1 MAPNG
6 IVGSP
11 THSKVATRHE
21 EKDLAYRLFIEL
33 LAYQLA
39 SPVRWIETQ
48 NELLRRPSP
57 VQRFIE
63 IGPRSTLTRMARKSA
78 SIHHDRHTPSQWSH
92 LQFISYQ
99 DDRNRILYEYPD
111 PVRLPSTIQRTTSA
125 STSTQLAVAVE
136 GSRSDGESESV
147 AASLAFTPI
156 KTSAHVPSAKVSL
169 SARHILLAITG
180 QKLRCS
186 FDQVP
191 MDTTIRNLS
200 GGKSTLQNELIGD
213 LVAEFGRV
221 PESMEDMSLANLVE
235 ALQGRFSGKPGK
247 QMSALISRFISS
259 KMPAGF
265 NQRSAQMYMHS
276 KWGLEGPD
284 GMIPICLAITVQPS
298 SRLADA
304 GAAHAYL
311 DNLVGQYAEFE
322 GITMLPTQRRLDNE
336 NGYSEPTP
344 IDAVVL
350 SELRKEQ
357 QNLQHRQLKLLADY
371 LKIKPGDLED
381 SAQSVDHISDLQD
394 SLDQWNAEFGEEF
407 LQGVRPSFNLQQVR
421 HYDSSWN
428 WVREDLLKWIY
439 AISQGSKDAVLSEKG
454 GRLRR
459 ILNRWDPGCTDII
472 LHRLEMS
479 TSTACEMK
487 GHVVMLNQVLKL
499 GIRAQATDPVHI
511 HTLAPLMPSISIRS
525 SGRLEYTET
534 SRSVCSYADVIRRG
548 YLSRTGTKA
557 PTPFVHIRTRNVDED
572 WTYDAKATEMLH
584 QVMDGGLT
592 TGFSYV
598 GKTVLVTGAGPGS
611 IAVEIIQGLLAGGA
625 RVLVTTSRTISTTA
639 RFYQS
644 LFRKYGARGA
654 SLTLLPMN
662 QASRQDCE
670 AIIGHIYGA
679 EASAGND
686 VDCIIPFAAIPQT
699 GEPDTLGSRQELAL
713 RGMLV
718 NLLRL
723 VGHVCREKEKR
734 RINTRPTMVI
744 LPLSCNEGT
753 FGGDGLYAEAK
764 IGLKSLFNR
773 FHSESW
779 STYATIC
786 GAVMG
791 WTRGT
796 GLMHSSDMI
805 AAEMEKLGVIT
816 FSRAEMAFNILALLS
831 PAITALAEETP
842 VYADLTGG
850 FGAMWN
856 LKEHIAASR
865 KAVAENL
872 RLGVVLAEEEIHH
885 EAALHG
891 QQANSHAQ
899 EPEVRNKR
907 ANLNIGFPSI
917 ARQEDM
923 MARLPDLQ
931 GMIDLSQTVVIVGF
945 SELGPWGSSRTR
957 WEMESQGQFSLEGY
971 VEMAWM
977 MGLIRHI
984 TGDLK
989 GQPYVGWI
997 DVVTSEPISDDE
1009 IPERYHQQIIENSG
1023 LRFVEPDALNT
1034 YDPSRIEFMH
1044 EVAIEDDLP
1053 PFESSK
1059 SAAEAF
1065 KLRHGDHVFVQPI
1078 LNSDNYRVF
1087 MKKGAVVM
1095 VPKAIPFHP
1104 LVGGRVPKGWD
1115 PLRYGIPGDIVQEA
1129 DPTTL
1134 YALCC
1139 VSEAFLSAGIQ
1150 DPYQMYQYIQV
1161 SEVANCLGTGGGPMK
1176 TIQSMY
1182 RDRYLDRPV
1191 QGDIILDHFSNTM
1204 GAWVNMLLLS
1214 SSGPLRTHV
1223 GACATAIE
1231 SLDSGCEA
1239 IKSGKCKVAIVGGC
1253 DDFGE
1258 EVAYEFA
1265 GIKATANTK
1274 EELAKGRLPGEFS
1287 RPTTSSRSGFAES
1300 AGCGVQIVVAADL
1313 ALEMGL
1319 PIYGIVAYT
1328 QMASDQIGRSIPAP
1342 GKGILTAARES
1353 ADARHSPLLDLE
1365 IRRAGF
1371 EREVAEIRQQAW
1383 DGQVSS
1389 TFQTESTICATEE
1402 RMKSRLRDA
1411 QNRWANSIRV
1421 QDASISPLRA
1431 SLATWA
1437 LSIDDI
1443 GVVSSHGTSTRANEL
1458 NEGEVINT
1466 QMNHLGRRRGNP
1478 LLCVC
1483 QKSVTG
1489 HPKAAAGAW
1498 QLNGCIQMFRDS
1510 IVPGN
1515 RNADNIDEQL
1525 RQFKHLVY
1533 PMDSMKV
1540 PDMKAI
1546 MLTSFGFGQK
1556 GALAV
1561 VVTPRYVF
1569 AAVPTATFEDYR
1581 TRALQRQRTANVEF
1595 VTRLLKN
1602 SLVQV
1607 KCDPPWKSAET
1618 MQSVFL
1624 DPDSRLA
1631 ADDSFGAETPVKAPS
1646 PDSVGERSDVTAAL
1660 VQSLLERVT
1669 RRSGAT
1675 TPTSVGVDVEEIMS
1689 LHIENLNFLQ
1699 RNFTPAE
1706 RDYCSKAA
1714 NPRSAFAGRW
1724 SAKEAVFKSFR
1735 VPSMGAGAAMQNIEI
1750 LEESGNP
1757 YVKLHGHAHAVAM
1770 SKGISKIELA
1780 IGHSGEVAAAVALAR
1795 WA

>member
-1 MAPNG
+1 MACNG
-6 IVGSP
+6 IVGFA
-11 THSKVATRHE
+11 THGKAVTGDE

-48 NELLRRPSP
+48 NELLKIPSP

-63 IGPRSTLTRMARKSA
+63 IGPRATLTRMVRKSA
-78 SIHHDRHTPSQWSH
+78 SIRHDQHAPSQWSH
-92 LQFISYQ
+92 LQFLSYQ
-99 DDRNRILYEYPD
+99 DDRDRIHYEYPD
-111 PVRLPSTIQRTTSA
+111 PVPLPSTMQRTSPA
-125 STSTQLAVAVE
+125 SPPAQLVVKS
-136 GSRSDGESESV
+136 SRSDAGPPLGSMSSPASER
-147 AASLAFTPI
+147 I
-156 KTSAHVPSAKVSL
+156 KTSAHVPSARVSL

-180 QKLRCS
+180 QKLRCP

-221 PESMEDMSLANLVE
+221 PEGVEDMSLANLAE
-235 ALQGRFSGKPGK
+235 ALQGIFSGKLGK

-265 NQRSAQMYMHS
+265 NQRSAQMYLHS
-276 KWGLEGPD
+276 KWGLEELD
-284 GMIPICLAITVQPS
+284 AMIPMCFAITVQPL
-298 SRLADA
+298 SRLPDA
-304 GAAHAYL
+304 EAAHAYL
-311 DNLVGQYAEFE
+311 DNLIGQYAVFE
-322 GITMLPTQRRLDNE
+322 GITMVPTQRRSNNE
-336 NGYSEPTP
+336 NGSMEP
-344 IDAVVL
+344 IAINAVAL
-350 SELRKEQ
+350 RALRKEQ
-357 QNLQHRQLKLLADY
+357 QDLQHKQLRLLADH
-371 LKIKPGDLED
+371 LQTNIGALEEN
-381 SAQSVDHISDLQD
+381 SAQMADDILSLQE
-394 SLDQWNAEFGEEF
+394 SLEQWNAEFGEEF
-407 LQGVRPSFNLQQVR
+407 LEGVRPIFNAKQIRQ
-421 HYDSSWN
+421 YDSWWN
-428 WVREDLLKWIY
+428 WVREDLLQWLNKILL
-439 AISQGSKDAVLSEKG
+439 GSRDIVVSREDDH
-454 GRLRR
+454 LRR
-459 ILNRWDPGCTDII
+459 ILNRWDSSCTDVI
-472 LHRLEMS
+472 LDRLEISSS
-479 TSTACEMK
+479 TSRASQTD
-487 GHVVMLNQVLKL
+487 GHIVLLNKILSL
-499 GIRAQATDPVHI
+499 GIHAQGTDPVHI
-511 HTLAPLMPSISIRS
+511 HTLPPLKPIININN
-525 SGRLEYTET
+525 SGRLEYEET
-534 SRSVCSYADVIRRG
+534 VRAVGSYTDIIRRG
-548 YLSRTGTKA
+548 RISPTGTTA
-557 PTPFVHIRTRNVDED
+557 SIPFVHIKTRNGEED
-572 WTYDAKATEMLH
+572 WTYDAKATAMLH
-584 QVMDGGLT
+584 RVLDVGHT
-592 TGFSYV
+592 TGLSYV
-598 GKTVLVTGAGPGS
+598 GKTVLVTGAGPSS
-611 IAVEIIQGLLAGGA
+611 IAVKIIQGLLAGGA
-625 RVLVTTSRTISTTA
+625 RVLVTTSRTVSSNA
-639 RFYQS
+639 RLYHK

-654 SLTLLPMN
+654 CLTVLPMN
-662 QASRQDCE
+662 QTSKQDCE
-670 AIIGHIYGA
+670 AIIEYIYGA
-679 EASAGND
+679 ESSAGND
-686 VDCIIPFAAIPQT
+686 LDFIIPFAAIPQT
-699 GEPDTLGSRQELAL
+699 GEPDTLGNRQELAF

-723 VGHVCREKEKR
+723 VGLVCREKENR

-816 FSRAEMAFNILALLS
+816 FTRAEMAFNILALLS
-831 PAITALAEETP
+831 PAIIALAEETP

-850 FGAMWN
+850 FGTMWN
-856 LKEHIAASR
+856 VSEYIAASR
-865 KAVAENL
+865 KTVAENL
-872 RLGVVLAEEEIHH
+872 RLGLVLAEEEAHQEEAIHGRQTDPRAR
-885 EAALHG
+885 ELK
-891 QQANSHAQ
+891 
-899 EPEVRNKR
+899 VRNKR
-907 ANLNIGFPSI
+907 ANLKIGFPSI
-917 ARQEDM
+917 TRYEHMTAG
-923 MARLPDLQ
+923 LPDLQ
-931 GMIDLSQTVVIVGF
+931 GMIDLSRTVVIVGF

-957 WEMESQGQFSLEGY
+957 WEMENQGQFSLEGY

-977 MGLIRHI
+977 MGLIRH
-984 TGDLK
+984 TTDDFK

-997 DVVTSEPISDDE
+997 DVETNEPIPDDE
-1009 IPERYHQQIIENSG
+1009 IPRRCHRKIMENSG
-1023 LRFVEPDALNT
+1023 LRFIMPDALNR
-1034 YDPSRIEFMH
+1034 YDPSRMEFMH

-1065 KLRHGDHVFVQPI
+1065 KLRHGDHVFVQQI
-1078 LNSDNYRVF
+1078 SDSDNYLVC

-1095 VPKAIPFHP
+1095 VPKAVPFHP
-1104 LVGGRVPKGWD
+1104 LVGGRLPRGWD

-1139 VSEAFLSAGIQ
+1139 VSEAFLSAGIK
-1150 DPYQMYQYIQV
+1150 DPYEMYKHIHV

-1191 QGDIILDHFSNTM
+1191 RGDIILDHFSNSM

-1214 SSGPLRTHV
+1214 SSGPLKTHV

-1231 SLDSGCEA
+1231 SLDSGCET
-1239 IKSGKCKVAIVGGC
+1239 IQTGKCKVAIVGGC
-1253 DDFGE
+1253 DDYGE

-1265 GIKATANTK
+1265 GIKATANTR

-1300 AGCGVQIVVAADL
+1300 AGCGVQIVMAADL

-1342 GKGILTAARES
+1342 GKGIITAARES
-1353 ADARHSPLLDLE
+1353 KDARHSPLLNLDF
-1365 IRRAGF
+1365 RRAGF
-1371 EREVAEIRQQAW
+1371 EKEVVDIRHQ
-1383 DGQVSS
+1383 SS
-1389 TFQTESTICATEE
+1389 GELSGS
-1402 RMKSRLRDA
+1402 MKSKIRHA
-1411 QNRWANSIRV
+1411 QHQWANRIRL
-1421 QDASISPLRA
+1421 QDPGISPLRA
-1431 SLATWA
+1431 ALATWA
-1437 LSIDDI
+1437 LTVDDI
-1443 GVVSSHGTSTRANEL
+1443 SVVSSHGTSTRANEI

-1466 QMNHLGRRRGNP
+1466 QMNHLGRRKGNP

-1498 QLNGCIQMFRDS
+1498 QLNGCIQMFRDG

-1533 PMDSMKV
+1533 PMESMKP
-1540 PDMKAI
+1540 PDLKAI

-1561 VVTPRYVF
+1561 VVAPRYLF
-1569 AAVPTATFEDYR
+1569 AAVPAATFDDYR
-1581 TRALQRQRTANVEF
+1581 SRVIQRQRTANVEF
-1595 VTRLLKN
+1595 VIRLLKN

-1607 KCDPPWKSAET
+1607 KCDPPWKSADV
-1618 MQSVFL
+1618 MKSVFL
-1624 DPDSRLA
+1624 NPESRLDA
-1631 ADDSFGAETPVKAPS
+1631 ADSSFGETPAKAS
-1646 PDSVGERSDVTAAL
+1646 TQESIDNGSAVTAAL
-1660 VQSLLERVT
+1660 VQSLLEHVT
-1669 RRSGAT
+1669 GRAGAT
-1675 TPTSVGVDVEEIMS
+1675 SSTSVGVYVEEITS
-1689 LHIENLNFLQ
+1689 LDIENLNFLQ

-1706 RDYCSKAA
+1706 LDYCSQAP
-1714 NPRSAFAGRW
+1714 NLRSTFAGRW

-1735 VPSMGAGAAMQNIEI
+1735 VPSMGARAAMQDIEI

-1770 SKGISKIELA
+1770 SKGISNIELA
-1780 IGHSGEVAAAVALAR
+1780 IGHSRKVAAAVALAR
-1795 WA
+1795 WTSE